1 MNNFINFSSPGIRM
15 SHIIPVCKIFRD
27 QCIHVGICLNKL
39 PLRATKSEINNKINA
54 NVHEK

>member
-1 MNNFINFSSPGIRM
+1 M